1 MTDRVEAESVV
12 DRCRPP
18 TNARWEHFAHGAD
31 IGVRGVGPTLA
42 AAFAQAGLALTA
54 VVTDV
59 ATVRPLVSV
68 PVTCRAPTAELLLV
82 DWLDAIV
89 FEMATAHMLFG
100 AFDVHVD
107 DMTLTADI
115 RGEPIDRG
123 RHEPAVEVKGA
134 TQTALRV
141 ARQPDGLWVAECV
154 VDV

>member
-1 MTDRVEAESVV
+1 VTDRAEAEGAAGTRS
-12 DRCRPP
+12 PP
-18 TNARWEHFAHGAD
+18 AGARWEHFAHGAD
-31 IGVRGVGPTLA
+31 IGIRGIGPTLA

-59 ATVRPLVSV
+59 TSVRPCASV
-68 PVTCRAPTAELLLV
+68 PITCRAPSVELLLV

-100 AFDVHVD
+100 AFDVRLD
-107 DMTLTADI
+107 GTTLAADI

-141 ARQPDGLWVAECV
+141 AQQPGGLWVAECV